1 MSGVGVPFQIR
12 SDRASNNWF
21 QVAPTN
27 PKPFLQ
33 SLVQDD
39 IIVRL
44 KWTGYEYRGKLVSAD
59 GYMNLQLDQTEEFIN
74 GKPAG
79 QLGQVLIRY
88 IDSTV
93 LQL

>member
-1 MSGVGVPFQIR
+1 MFPPATRPDHV
-12 SDRASNNWF
+12 ANNRL

-44 KWTGYEYRGKLVSAD
+44 KWSGYEYRGKLISAD
-59 GYMNLQLDQTEEFIN
+59 GYMNLQLDQTEEYIN

-88 IDSTV
+88 IGFTV
-93 LQL
+93 LSP

>member
-1 MSGVGVPFQIR
+1 MTSPEFIQITQLITT
-12 SDRASNNWF
+12 F

-44 KWTGYEYRGKLVSAD
+44 KWSGYEYRGKLISAD
-59 GYMNLQLDQTEEFIN
+59 GYMNLQLDQTEEYIN

-88 IDSTV
+88 MGFTI
-93 LQL
+93 LLL